1 MLGESLL
8 MWLHSLKIAIVEK
21 NSDRLHELMDNLPQ
35 LQSQEEITS
44 ALILL
49 DEAKQVIESLRD
61 ETALAM
67 SKIKKSSDF
76 LKSTQVNPIAKLD
89 ISS

>member
-1 MLGESLL
+1 